1 MEVFVGRLRLRSPTL
16 DWPMGWI
23 GRLHDLG
30 CDCSC
35 AAGLRHNRDGLRSY
49 WGGLSVGPDLAQV
62 NFEFDLCR

>member
-1 MEVFVGRLRLRSPTL
+1 
-16 DWPMGWI
+16 MGWI

-35 AAGLRHNRDGLRSY
+35 AAGLRHTRDGLRSY